1 MITLLRAL
9 AGLVMGMVVF
19 AGLLYYLV
27 VVNFAQRLDDP
38 EVYNVAISDTD
49 AYNRVYDEV
58 LVDEALK
65 DETADLV
72 GDIDLVDSIEA
83 VALLRDI
90 MPPAYLQEQTE
101 ANIDRF
107 TGFLRHDLE
116 DLEFYVTLKEPLGR
130 IEPAVQNKV
139 HQIIDELEIKTP
151 ETSSCSHSTVQTLA
165 IESAEPYARLSEGRL
180 PESSPSLEI
189 LTRECRQ
196 REFDRWFDL
205 VLDDPAMNSQAALIL
220 DAREGLIRE
229 YFVEGD
235 TRAFLKVVA
244 DSLVEPLVADA
255 VADIRRNLQH
265 NDRFDPMQWVADE
278 SDDLT
283 REEIEEQ
290 AEALRDV
297 VSAANGPGKIVS
309 LLMVVLGSL
318 AMALVHLPKPA
329 EMLRWPGIA
338 LLMGGGVCL
347 VVGLVMNSAIPGQIR
362 EAIADAASYSAEVP
376 VSAIDLAG
384 DLMESFA
391 RQATA
396 GFMPAAVTVM
406 VLGGLLIVASLFA
419 GALTA
424 MVRRLIPASGGG
436 RRQ

>member
-9 AGLVMGMVVF
+9 AGLVLGMVVF

-27 VVNFAQRLDDP
+27 VVNFSQRLDDP

-72 GDIDLVDSIEA
+72 GDIDLVDSSEA

-151 ETSSCSHSTVQTLA
+151 ETSSCSLSTVQTLA

-265 NDRFDPMQWVADE
+265 NDRFDPLQWVADE